1 MTILHLISGGETGGS
16 KNHLISLLSQFSS
29 EEIILCVMEEG
40 RLSTD
45 AKKAGIRT
53 EILNQKSRYDLSVVK
68 KLSNLIKKENIS
80 LIHTHGPR
88 ANLFAYVTRMICPFK
103 WVTTI
108 HSNPSLDFVKGGL
121 KGKVFTILNMNL
133 IKKIDHFFAVSH
145 RFGEM
150 LESYGIEKNRISI
163 IYNGISF
170 QEPEFKKLS
179 PEQFGLNPND
189 FVVVMIARYHPI
201 KNHDLAINAITQ
213 LRGEDIPVKL
223 ICVGDGPER
232 QELEKKIVGKD
243 YIHLA
248 GFRNDIHAILKLGD
262 CLLLT
267 SNSESFPL
275 VLLEAA
281 RAKKPIVTTD
291 VGGVSALLPTAD
303 YGYIVPI
310 GNLNMVVEALKELY
324 SSKLSGDIQIKG
336 EKLYQHAKE
345 NFSLIQ
351 LEEDTR
357 NTYSNLL

>member
-16 KNHLISLLSQFSS
+16 KNHLISLLSQFSA

-40 RLSTD
+40 LLSTD

-53 EILNQKSRYDLSVVK
+53 EILNQKSRYDFSVVK
-68 KLSNLIKKENIS
+68 KLSSLIKKENIS
-80 LIHTHGPR
+80 LVHTHGPR
-88 ANLFAYVTRMICPFK
+88 ANLFAYLTRMISPFK

-108 HSNPSLDFVKGGL
+108 HSDPSLDFVKGGL
-121 KGKVFTILNMNL
+121 KGRAFTMLNMNI

-150 LESYGIEKNRISI
+150 LEGFGIEKDKISI

-170 QEPEFKKLS
+170 HEPTFQKLS
-179 PEQFGLNPND
+179 LDEFGLNTND
-189 FVVVMIARYHPI
+189 FIVIMVARYHPI
-201 KNHDLAINAITQ
+201 KNHDLAINAVVK
-213 LRGEDIPVKL
+213 LREEGIPIQL

-232 QELEKKIVGKD
+232 QVLEKKVVGKD

-248 GFRNDIHAILKLGD
+248 GFRDDIHAILELGD

-281 RAKKPIVTTD
+281 RAKKTIVTTD
-291 VGGVSALLPTAD
+291 VGGVSALLPTEE

-310 GNLNMVVEALKELY
+310 GNLNRVVEALKNLY
-324 SSKLSGDIQIKG
+324 DSKISGDIQTKG

-345 NFSLIQ
+345 KFSLNQ
-351 LEEDTR
+351 LEEATR
-357 NTYSNLL
+357 STYKKLQ

>member
-40 RLSTD
+40 LLSTD

-53 EILNQKSRYDLSVVK
+53 EILNQKSRYDFSVVK

-88 ANLFAYVTRMICPFK
+88 ANLFAYLTRMICPFK

-108 HSNPSLDFVKGGL
+108 HSDPSLDFVKGGL
-121 KGKVFTILNMNL
+121 KGKVFTVLNMNL

-150 LESYGIEKNRISI
+150 LEGFGIKKDKISI

-170 QEPEFKKLS
+170 QEPNYQNLS
-179 PEQFGLNPND
+179 PDQFGLNRND
-189 FVVVMIARYHPI
+189 FVVIMVARYHPI
-201 KNHDLAINAITQ
+201 KNHDLAINAITK
-213 LRGEDIPVKL
+213 LREEGIPVQL
-223 ICVGDGPER
+223 LCVGDGPER
-232 QELEKKIVGKD
+232 QVLERKVAGKD
-243 YIHLA
+243 YIHLV
-248 GFRNDIHAILKLGD
+248 GFRDDIHAILELGD

-291 VGGVSALLPTAD
+291 VGGVAALLPTED

-324 SSKLSGDIQIKG
+324 SSKLSGDIQMKG

-345 NFSLIQ
+345 KFSLNQ

-357 NTYSNLL
+357 NTYSKLL

>member
-40 RLSTD
+40 LLSTD

-53 EILNQKSRYDLSVVK
+53 IILNQKSRYDLSVVK
-68 KLSNLIKKENIS
+68 KLSNLIKAEKIS

-88 ANLFAYVTRMICPFK
+88 ANLFAYLTRMICPFK

-108 HSNPSLDFVKGGL
+108 HSNPTLDFVKGGI
-121 KGKVFTILNMNL
+121 KGKVFTMLNMNL

-150 LESYGIEKNRISI
+150 LEGFGIEKNKISI

-170 QEPEFKKLS
+170 QEPEYQKLS
-179 PEQFGLNPND
+179 PDEFGIDQND
-189 FVVVMIARYHPI
+189 FVVVMVARYHPI
-201 KNHDLAINAITQ
+201 KNHNLAIDAITRLQ
-213 LRGEDIPVKL
+213 EEGIPVQL
-223 ICVGDGPER
+223 VCVGDGPER
-232 QELEKKIVGKD
+232 QALAKKVAGKD
-243 YIHLA
+243 YIHLT
-248 GFRNDIHAILKLGD
+248 GFRNDIHAILELGD

-291 VGGVSALLPTAD
+291 VGGVGALLPTED

-310 GNLNMVVEALKELY
+310 GNLNMVVKALKELY
-324 SSKLSGDIQIKG
+324 ASKLSGDIHLKG

-345 NFSLIQ
+345 KFSLNQ
-351 LEEDTR
+351 LEKDTR
-357 NTYSNLL
+357 NTYSKLL